1 MKLAY
6 FLSKGDKAGKTL
18 FLFDEPTTGL
28 HFDDVKKLLVALNAL
43 VDMGHTVLV
52 IEHDLDVI
60 ERADHLIE
68 IGPKGGEEGGELL
81 FTGAPANI
89 SSVQNSP
96 TAHSISS
103 KK

>member
-1 MKLAY
+1 MNDLFPY
-6 FLSKGDKAGKTL
+6 QHLYQDESL

-43 VDMGHTVLV
+43 VDMGHTVVV

-68 IGPKGGEEGGELL
+68 IGPEGGDLGGQLL
-81 FTGAPANI
+81 YTGNPDGIQSLAH
-89 SSVQNSP
+89 SP
-96 TAHSISS
+96 TAKSLR
-103 KK
+103 KKHG

>member
-1 MKLAY
+1 
-6 FLSKGDKAGKTL
+6 
-18 FLFDEPTTGL
+18 
-28 HFDDVKKLLVALNAL
+28 
-43 VDMGHTVLV
+43 MGHTVLV

-81 FTGAPANI
+81 FTGAPENI
-89 SSVQNSP
+89 SSVLNSP

>member
-1 MKLAY
+1 M
-6 FLSKGDKAGKTL
+6 

-60 ERADHLIE
+60 ERADKALYE
-68 IGPKGGEEGGELL
+68 AK
-81 FTGAPANI
+81 
-89 SSVQNSP
+89 NSGRNCIKI
-96 TAHSISS
+96 AA
-103 KK
+103 

>member
-1 MKLAY
+1 
-6 FLSKGDKAGKTL
+6 
-18 FLFDEPTTGL
+18 
-28 HFDDVKKLLVALNAL
+28 
-43 VDMGHTVLV
+43 MGHTVLV

-68 IGPKGGEEGGELL
+68 IGPKGGEEGGKLL
-81 FTGAPANI
+81 FTGDPANI